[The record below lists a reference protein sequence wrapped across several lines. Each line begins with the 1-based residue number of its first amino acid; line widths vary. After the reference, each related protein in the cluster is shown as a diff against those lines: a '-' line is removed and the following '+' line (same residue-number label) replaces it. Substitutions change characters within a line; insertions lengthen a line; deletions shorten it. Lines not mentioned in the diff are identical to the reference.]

1 MIEKLK
7 AAEMEIKK
15 LMGETQSLKK
25 QAASD
30 QEVCLKI
37 ISYNWL
43 CLHVCFSVFWVVSF
57 DQLLPLVFRGMDE
70 ET

>member
-37 ISYNWL
+37 ISYN
-43 CLHVCFSVFWVVSF
+43 
-57 DQLLPLVFRGMDE
+57 
-70 ET
+70 

>member
-15 LMGETQSLKK
+15 LMGESQSLKK

-30 QEVCLKI
+30 QEVC
-37 ISYNWL
+37 
-43 CLHVCFSVFWVVSF
+43 
-57 DQLLPLVFRGMDE
+57 
-70 ET
+70 